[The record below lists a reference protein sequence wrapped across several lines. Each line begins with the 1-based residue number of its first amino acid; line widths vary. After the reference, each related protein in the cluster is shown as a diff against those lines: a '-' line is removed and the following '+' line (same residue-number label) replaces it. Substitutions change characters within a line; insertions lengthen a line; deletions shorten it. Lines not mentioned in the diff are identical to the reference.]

1 MYQRVYLCVYQR
13 VYHAQAPA
21 PAHGRALFPPPFGG
35 AGPRWG
41 KLLLAVLAARP
52 DCQEEALEG
61 DCDAGAESPAPAPP
75 LPAPAPRG
83 TAPSQQPQTLPRPF
97 PLQRLHPGCD
107 FNSCRTNFVPPPP
120 PTPPKM
126 SAPAGRRPHL
136 RYLGPVLF
144 RTLPLR
150 SLSSSKRPPL
160 LPQSPRGGGASRTA
174 TSMFS
179 GLSVRW
185 SKPFPSL
192 WRPFVAWALGGSKT
206 IFSNLKGR
214 YLLLSSERE
223 GPVGPGRGHRI
234 TSATGRLAAEA
245 PPDPPGSSS
254 PLSSSFGLSG
264 FSSILDPCLP
274 SQTSLQ

>member
-1 MYQRVYLCVYQR
+1 MCISVCICVCISVCITRRLQLQLRGALSSHLPSEVLGRDGANYSWLCS
-13 VYHAQAPA
+13 
-21 PAHGRALFPPPFGG
+21 
-35 AGPRWG
+35 
-41 KLLLAVLAARP
+41 LLAQTARRRRWKGTGTLGRR
-52 DCQEEALEG
+52 ARL
-61 DCDAGAESPAPAPP
+61 P
-75 LPAPAPRG
+75 LPAPRPPRHCSIP
-83 TAPSQQPQTLPRPF
+83 AAADPPRPF
-97 PLQRLHPGCD
+97 PLQRLRPGCD
-107 FNSCRTNFVPPPP
+107 SNTCRTNFVPPPP

-136 RYLGPVLF
+136 RYLGPALF
-144 RTLPLR
+144 RSLPLR

-179 GLSVRW
+179 GISVRW

-206 IFSNLKGR
+206 IFSNLEGR

-223 GPVGPGRGHRI
+223 GPVGPGTGHRI
-234 TSATGRLAAEA
+234 TSATRRLAAET